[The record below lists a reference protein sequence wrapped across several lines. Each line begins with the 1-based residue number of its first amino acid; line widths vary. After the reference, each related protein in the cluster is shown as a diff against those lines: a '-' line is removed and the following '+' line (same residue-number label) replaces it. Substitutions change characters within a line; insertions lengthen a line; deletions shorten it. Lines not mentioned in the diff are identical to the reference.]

1 MTRTHTGGDR
11 DANATGTV
19 VLDTNALMMPVECDV
34 RVFDE
39 LERVLGAPVD
49 DLDLVVPA
57 VAVAELDRLADGA
70 GEAATAARV
79 GRDLA
84 DRCRV
89 VETDASYADDAVVE
103 VATRGADDRVVVTN
117 DRPLRDRL
125 LDRGV
130 RVAGLRGRNELAV
143 NTP

>member
-1 MTRTHTGGDR
+1 VTRTHTGDDR
-11 DANATGTV
+11 DASTTV

-39 LERVLGAPVD
+39 LERVFATPVD
-49 DLDLVVPA
+49 DLDVVVPA
-57 VAVAELDRLADGA
+57 PVVAELDRLADGA
-70 GEAATAARV
+70 SEEATAARV

-84 DRCRV
+84 KRCRV
-89 VETDASYADDAVVE
+89 VETEASYADDAVVE
-103 VATRGADDRVVVTN
+103 VATDDGEGRVVVTN